1 MSLKIAIP
9 GGTGTIGSSLVSA
22 LHDSPKFVPIILSRA
37 TSANPPN
44 TTSIYTTSFHS
55 EKIIETKTE
64 IRYVDYTSVD
74 SLTAS
79 LSDIHTVVSTLLIPG
94 PEIVSYQLNLLLAA
108 IAAGC
113 KRFAPSEFALPQ
125 HSHGDVDVDHG
136 KIIVWDKVKDAVA
149 KGEIDGAAFL
159 CGMFMNYLAI
169 GAPRELEGRAGF
181 REGEL
186 IFHLRGQH
194 QNHER
199 RDNGDGDGGWIEV
212 PLSDEGEYPKLT
224 MTDIRDVGRFIVA
237 ALAMEEPW
245 GGREFGMAGDTKSFH
260 EVIASIERILG
271 RKVQVRT
278 VGRRE
283 LQERLDGLDKEDI
296 LGRIDVQYMM
306 VCGKGGSV
314 VEGSL
319 NKLCPDV
326 RPTTIEEFLER
337 YWGLDSSSA
346 QNA

>member
-1 MSLKIAIP
+1 MPQKIAIP

-22 LHDSPKFVPIILSRA
+22 LHDHPKYIPIILSRA

-44 TTSIYTTSFHS
+44 TTSICTTSLYQ
-55 EKIIETKTE
+55 EKQIQTKTE
-64 IRYVDYTSVD
+64 IRYVDYTSIA

-79 LSDIHTVVSTLLIPG
+79 LSDIHAVVSTLLIPG
-94 PEIVSYQLNLLLAA
+94 PELVSYQLNLLSAA
-108 IAAGC
+108 IAAKC

-136 KIIVWDKVKDAVA
+136 KIIVWDKVKDAVT
-149 KGEIDGAAFL
+149 KGEIDGGAFP
-159 CGMFMNYLAI
+159 CGMFMNYLSI

-194 QNHER
+194 HRHEHR
-199 RDNGDGDGGWIEV
+199 NNAAGNGGWIEV

-237 ALAMEEPW
+237 ALELEEPW
-245 GGREFGMAGDTKSFH
+245 GGRELGMAGDTKSFH
-260 EVIASIERILG
+260 EIIASIERILG
-271 RKVQVRT
+271 KKVQVRT

-283 LQERLDGLDKEDI
+283 LQERLDRLDRGDI
-296 LGRIDVQYMM
+296 LGRIDIQYMM

-314 VEGSL
+314 VEGRL
-319 NKLCPDV
+319 NELRREV
-326 RPTTIEEFLER
+326 RPTMIEEFLER
-337 YWGLDSSSA
+337 YWK
-346 QNA
+346 

>member
-1 MSLKIAIP
+1 MPQKIAIP

-22 LHDSPKFVPIILSRA
+22 LHDNPKYIPIILSRA

-44 TTSIYTTSFHS
+44 TTSTYITSFHR
-55 EKIIETKTE
+55 EKQTANTTE

-74 SLTAS
+74 SLTAA

-94 PEIVSYQLNLLLAA
+94 PELVPYQLNLLSAA

-149 KGEIDGAAFL
+149 KGEIDGAAFP

-181 REGEL
+181 KEGEL
-186 IFHLRGQH
+186 IFHLSGQH
-194 QNHER
+194 QNRES
-199 RDNGDGDGGWIEV
+199 RDNSDGNGGWIEV
-212 PLSDEGEYPKLT
+212 PLSDDGEFPKLT

-237 ALAMEEPW
+237 ALGMEEPW
-245 GGREFGMAGDTKSFH
+245 GGRELGMAGDTRSFH
-260 EVIASIERILG
+260 EVIPSIERILG
-271 RKVQVRT
+271 GEIQVRA

-283 LQERLDGLDKEDI
+283 LQQRLDGLDKGDI

-306 VCGKGGSV
+306 VCGKGGCV

-319 NKLCPDV
+319 NELCPEV

-337 YWGLDSSSA
+337 YWG
-346 QNA
+346 

>member
-1 MSLKIAIP
+1 MPQKIAIP

-22 LHDSPKFVPIILSRA
+22 LHNNPKYIPIILSRA

-44 TTSIYTTSFHS
+44 TTSIYTASLHP
-55 EKIIETKTE
+55 EKQVETKTE
-64 IRYVDYTSVD
+64 IRYVDYTSVA

-94 PEIVSYQLNLLLAA
+94 PELVSYQLNLLSAA

-136 KIIVWDKVKDAVA
+136 KIIVWGKVKDAVA
-149 KGEIDGAAFL
+149 KGQIDGAAFP

-194 QNHER
+194 HRHEH
-199 RDNGDGDGGWIEV
+199 RDNADGDGGWIEV

-237 ALAMEEPW
+237 ALEMEEPW
-245 GGREFGMAGDTKSFH
+245 GGRELGMAGDTRSFD
-260 EVIASIERILG
+260 EISPLIERILG
-271 RKVQVRT
+271 RKVQVKT

-283 LQERLDGLDKEDI
+283 LQERLDRLDSGDI

-314 VEGSL
+314 VEGRL
-319 NKLCPDV
+319 NELCREV
-326 RPTTIEEFLER
+326 RPTMIEEFLER
-337 YWGLDSSSA
+337 YWG
-346 QNA
+346 